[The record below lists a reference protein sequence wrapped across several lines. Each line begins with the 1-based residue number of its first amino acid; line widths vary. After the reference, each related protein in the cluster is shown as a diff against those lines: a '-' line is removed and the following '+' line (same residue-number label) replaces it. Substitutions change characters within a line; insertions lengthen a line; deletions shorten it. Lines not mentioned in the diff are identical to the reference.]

1 MLTEV
6 EMGLSGLLLKPD
18 IKLDIFFPS
27 NPAIKEEMQAYFN
40 DSNNLN
46 LQALS
51 LIIRRS
57 FAPGTGNEDLGKQ
70 LTSGVTSTATELLF
84 NQLNNVL
91 SSLNLDFVDFNVR
104 SLTEANA
111 SFRLFNDR
119 VVLNA
124 GIVNRGS
131 TNDLSLNGFSRNNV
145 GGEVEILGLIKK
157 DGTLVGKLSN
167 KPPTQ
172 QTIFTTSGINQN
184 NNVTALGLV
193 YTQQFDSFREF
204 LKKITGQYKREQKKK
219 AQHGETPKT
228 RQLINKEAIL
238 NEQQKNNPKR

>member
-1 MLTEV
+1 M
-6 EMGLSGLLLKPD
+6 
-18 IKLDIFFPS
+18 
-27 NPAIKEEMQAYFN
+27 
-40 DSNNLN
+40 
-46 LQALS
+46 
-51 LIIRRS
+51 
-57 FAPGTGNEDLGKQ
+57 
-70 LTSGVTSTATELLF
+70 
-84 NQLNNVL
+84 
-91 SSLNLDFVDFNVR
+91 R

-119 VVLNA
+119 VILNA

-131 TNDLSLNGFSRNNV
+131 TNDLSLSGFTRNNV

-184 NNVTALGLV
+184 NNVTSLGLV

-204 LKKITGQYKREQKKK
+204 LQKITGKYRRDQKKK
-219 AQHGETPKT
+219 AQQGEAPKT

-238 NEQQKNNPKR
+238 NEQQKNNPKK